1 MNKIS
6 LHRVRKEIPK
16 SLGTTNKGGNGITG
30 REISWG
36 MGERS
41 LQKKRGRQEKNNTA
55 VIQ

>member
-6 LHRVRKEIPK
+6 LHRVRKETPK